1 MLEIKHAPATELP
14 ALTADGAARAMALAG
29 LVEANLGTAG
39 FVEYRSAGRLLIIGA
54 TARALE
60 AARGL
65 SEQLTCAIVVND
77 DAPIEGPEREQ
88 FLLARGRPRLSGYL
102 GAFEAS
108 MDGDAGEV
116 SLGSFDLVLDLTAQ
130 PVITVEKPPLGYLRP
145 GTDPEALAHALA
157 LLPELIGDFQK
168 PRFFAYDENLCAHG
182 ARGLTGCTRCLDA
195 CATGAIFSKGETI
208 EVDPYL
214 CQGCGSCAVVCPSGA
229 ISYAF
234 PHAADL
240 LGALRRALKIWAEQ
254 TKNPPAV
261 LFHDDDA
268 GVQAVEAVA
277 ADLPERVLT
286 IAVED
291 AGSIGPD
298 IWLTLLAMGA
308 SDVWVLLPEQAEA
321 SLAEASESQ
330 RALFVPVLE
339 ALQLEPDRVQVV
351 RDAAVLQ
358 LLSLH
363 DGHGL
368 PAAKYSLSGSK
379 RDRIQRAFAHLY
391 RPARANT
398 TTALPKGSPF
408 GQIVVNQQTCTL
420 CMSCAAVC
428 PVEAVTTGGGEPRL
442 LFDESRCLQCGL
454 CETACPED
462 AIQLDARLH
471 LPAFANPAQ
480 RVLNEENPFHCVGC
494 GKAFATEKM
503 ISKIT
508 EQLSGHWMFGDTRA
522 FERLKMCEDC
532 RIRDL
537 FDEEGSR
544 LGG

>member
-1 MLEIKHAPATELP
+1 
-14 ALTADGAARAMALAG
+14 
-29 LVEANLGTAG
+29 
-39 FVEYRSAGRLLIIGA
+39 
-54 TARALE
+54 E

-65 SEQLTCAIVVND
+65 SEQLTCAMVVDD
-77 DAPIEGPEREQ
+77 DAPVEGPEREQ
-88 FLLARGRPRLSGYL
+88 FLLARGRPELSGHL

-108 MDGDAGEV
+108 MDRDGSKV
-116 SLGSFDLVLDLTAQ
+116 SLGGFDLVLDLSVQ
-130 PVITVEKPPLGYLRP
+130 PVISVEKPPLGYFRP
-145 GTDPEALAHALA
+145 GTDPEALAHAMA

-182 ARGLTGCTRCLDA
+182 ARGLTGCTRCMDS

-208 EVDPYL
+208 EVDPFL

-229 ISYAF
+229 MSYAF

-240 LGALRRALKIWAEQ
+240 LGALRRALKIWGEQ
-254 TKNPPAV
+254 TQNPPAV

-268 GVQAVEAVA
+268 GIQAVEAVA
-277 ADLPERVLT
+277 ADLPERILT

-308 SDVWVLLPEQAEA
+308 SDVWVLLPEQVEA
-321 SLAEASESQ
+321 SLAEASEAQ
-330 RALFVPVLE
+330 RDLFVPVLE
-339 ALQLEPDRVQVV
+339 ALQLEPARVQVV
-351 RDAAVLQ
+351 RDPTSLQ
-358 LLSLH
+358 SLSLH
-363 DGHGL
+363 AGHGL
-368 PAAKYSLSGSK
+368 PAAGYSLSGSK
-379 RDRIQRAFAHLY
+379 RDRMQRAFAHLY
-391 RPARANT
+391 RPARAAT
-398 TTALPKGSPF
+398 TTELPKGSPF

-454 CETACPED
+454 CETACPEE
-462 AIQLDARLH
+462 AIHLEARLH

-480 RVLNEENPFHCVGC
+480 RVLNEETPFHCTGC
-494 GKAFATEKM
+494 GKPFATEKM
-503 ISKIT
+503 IAKIT
-508 EQLSGHWMFGDTRA
+508 GQLSDHWMFGNARA

>member
-1 MLEIKHAPATELP
+1 MLEIKHAPASELP
-14 ALTADGAARAMALAG
+14 ALSADGAARAMALAG
-29 LVEANLGTAG
+29 FTQAHLGTSS
-39 FVEYRSAGRLLIIGA
+39 FVEYRSAGRLLILGE
-54 TARALE
+54 TTRALE

-65 SEQLTCAIVVND
+65 SDQLTCAMVVD
-77 DAPIEGPEREQ
+77 DDLPVEGPEREQ
-88 FLLARGRPRLSGYL
+88 FLLARGRPRLTGHL
-102 GAFEAS
+102 GAFEAAVDS
-108 MDGDAGEV
+108 DKGEV
-116 SLGSFDLVLDLTAQ
+116 SLGGFDLVLDLSAE
-130 PVITVEKPPLGYLRP
+130 PVITVEKPPLGYFRP

-182 ARGLTGCTRCLDA
+182 ARGITGCTNCLNA

-234 PHAADL
+234 PQAADL

-254 TKNPPAV
+254 SDQPPAV
-261 LFHDDDA
+261 LFHDDESGMEA
-268 GVQAVEAVA
+268 VQAIA
-277 ADLPERVLT
+277 AELPERVLP

-298 IWLTLLAMGA
+298 IWLTLLAMGV

-321 SLAEASESQ
+321 SLAEASEAQ

-339 ALQLEPDRVQVV
+339 ALQLEPARLQVV
-351 RDAAVLQ
+351 RSPAA
-358 LLSLH
+358 LSALPLH
-363 DGHGL
+363 AASGL
-368 PAAKYSLSGSK
+368 PVATYSLSGSK

-391 RPARANT
+391 RPARAAKT
-398 TTALPKGSPF
+398 TELPKGSPF

-428 PVEAVTTGGGEPRL
+428 PVEAVTSGGGEPKL

-454 CETACPED
+454 CETACPEN
-462 AIQLDARLH
+462 AIELEARLH
-471 LPAFANPAQ
+471 LPAFANPVQ
-480 RVLNEENPFHCVGC
+480 RVLNEETPFHCVGC

-503 ISKIT
+503 INKIT
-508 EQLSGHWMFGDTRA
+508 EQLSGHWMFGDKRA
-522 FERLKMCEDC
+522 LQRLKMCEDC
-532 RIRDL
+532 RVRDL
-537 FDEEGSR
+537 FDEEGTR